1 MGQIFFIWNNK
12 DCRSMGVRLAAP
24 VAIVRPEE
32 RVKHVQIPGTAGDLT
47 QLEGENIFNSYIQTA
62 SIQVTGGFRVRE
74 VYDWLRGA
82 GYVTFHGEPDR
93 KQAARIIGAVTLN
106 KFSHNLDIW
115 TGEVQFYCQP
125 FKQLLQER
133 VTDITSSGTTIRN
146 AGDVNEKP
154 LIKVTPSGNSAVIT
168 YNGQTI
174 TVTGLTS
181 GTAIWI
187 DCEIMEVLN
196 SDKSALLTKNASGVF
211 PQLAPGTN
219 TVTGSGWSK
228 LEFYR
233 RERFL

>member
-93 KQAARIIGAVTLN
+93 KQEARIIGAVTLN

-146 AGDVNEKP
+146 NGDVNEKP
-154 LIKVTPSGNSAVIT
+154 LIKVTPSGSSAVIT

-196 SDKSALLTKNASGVF
+196 SDKSAILTKYASGVF